1 MLYFLLTQYKT
12 FVILIIVVR
21 GDTVK
26 ILESITFYDIADFA
40 LEKASKNLGMDV
52 SELSDKVRD
61 YEFRLVNNANGDIDI
76 DSEFVRVLL
85 DLEIY

>member
-1 MLYFLLTQYKT
+1 M
-12 FVILIIVVR
+12 
-21 GDTVK
+21 K

>member
-1 MLYFLLTQYKT
+1 M
-12 FVILIIVVR
+12 
-21 GDTVK
+21 K
-26 ILESITFYDIADFA
+26 ILESITFYDMADFV

-61 YEFRLVNNANGDIDI
+61 YEFRLVNNANGDIDMN
-76 DSEFVRVLL
+76 SEFVRVLF